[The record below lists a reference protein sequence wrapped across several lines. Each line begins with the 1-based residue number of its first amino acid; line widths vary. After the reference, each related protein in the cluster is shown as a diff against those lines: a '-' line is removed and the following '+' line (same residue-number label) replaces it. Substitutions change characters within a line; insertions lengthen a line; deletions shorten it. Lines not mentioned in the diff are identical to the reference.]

1 MIPLSLAPANSA
13 ERSRG
18 LLFAGAVLK
27 LQGCRGFE
35 GEKEKREGKKKK
47 KKKNIPRPVV
57 QSVRGR
63 AAVALHLPS
72 TDNIYDSYR
81 LLLLIGLKINKT
93 SEIPL
98 KIFFFF
104 PFLVAS
110 EKHPV
115 QRQFPSIKKDSQWI

>member
-1 MIPLSLAPANSA
+1 M
-13 ERSRG
+13 
-18 LLFAGAVLK
+18 LK

-35 GEKEKREGKKKK
+35 GEREKREGGKKR
-47 KKKNIPRPVV
+47 KKNIPRPLV

-81 LLLLIGLKINKT
+81 LLLQIGMEINKM

-98 KIFFFF
+98 KIFFSL
-104 PFLVAS
+104 FLVVGK
-110 EKHPV
+110 KHPV
-115 QRQFPSIKKDSQWI
+115 QRWFPSIKKKKNHSGFEVRCRKVLGAELGMFHL

>member
-1 MIPLSLAPANSA
+1 M
-13 ERSRG
+13 
-18 LLFAGAVLK
+18 LK

-35 GEKEKREGKKKK
+35 GEKEKRERKKE
-47 KKKNIPRPVV
+47 KKNIPRPLV

-63 AAVALHLPS
+63 AAVALHLPR

-98 KIFFFF
+98 KIFFQSLFGC
-104 PFLVAS
+104 
-110 EKHPV
+110 
-115 QRQFPSIKKDSQWI
+115 R